1 MKRIGIDL
9 MGSDASPATLYEAVF
24 QASIEYPHDSFH
36 VYVTPNISL
45 ASHPR
50 IKIITVSDEINMH
63 DDPIR
68 AIKSKKN
75 STLLAGIKQI
85 KKRKIDAFITA
96 GNTGSLI
103 ALSSLYLPKMPGIKR
118 PALLATLPTLHKPVS
133 VLDAGGTVQCKAPLL
148 AHFAE
153 LALKYH
159 SKAFNIE
166 RPRFALLNIGVE
178 SKKGSFERR
187 EAYEKLKSLD
197 LPGEFIGNIEGR
209 DLFSG
214 KVDVIVTD
222 GFSGNLLIKTAEG
235 TATYIFEM
243 LHGELNDH
251 GKSLYKKFDWMEHP
265 GAIVLGVEGVVMK
278 CHGSINKKALLS
290 GIAGAMKLL

>member
-1 MKRIGIDL
+1 
-9 MGSDASPATLYEAVF
+9 MGSDASPATLYEAVV
-24 QASIEYPHDSFH
+24 QASLDCPNDSFQ
-36 VYVTPNISL
+36 VYVTQDLNLPL
-45 ASHPR
+45 HPR
-50 IKIITVSDEINMH
+50 IKIIAVSDEINMH
-63 DDPIR
+63 DDPIK

-75 STLLAGIKQI
+75 STLLLGIKQI
-85 KKRKIDAFITA
+85 KKRRIDAFITA

-103 ALSSLYLPKMPGIKR
+103 ALSSLYLPKVSGIKR
-118 PALLATLPTLHKPVS
+118 PALLATLPTLDKPVS

-153 LALKYH
+153 LGLKYH
-159 SKAFNIE
+159 SKAFNIKK
-166 RPRFALLNIGVE
+166 PRFALLNIGVE

-265 GAIVLGVEGVVMK
+265 GAIVLGVEGIVMK
-278 CHGSINKKALLS
+278 CHGSLNKKALLS
-290 GIAGAMKLL
+290 GIKGALKLL

>member
-1 MKRIGIDL
+1 
-9 MGSDASPATLYEAVF
+9 MGSDAGPTTLYEAVV
-24 QASIEYPHDSFH
+24 QASIEHPHDSFH
-36 VYVTPNISL
+36 VYVTNNVSL
-45 ASHPR
+45 PLNPR
-50 IKIITVSDEINMH
+50 IKIIAVSDEINMH

-68 AIKSKKN
+68 AIKAKKN

-96 GNTGSLI
+96 GNTGALI
-103 ALSSLYLPKMPGIKR
+103 ALSSLYLPKAPGIKR
-118 PALLATLPTLHKPVS
+118 PALLATLPTVHKPVS

-153 LALKYH
+153 LGLKYH

-178 SKKGSFERR
+178 SKKGTQERR
-187 EAYEKLKSLD
+187 EAYEKLNSLD

-235 TATYIFEM
+235 TATYLFEM

-265 GAIVLGVEGVVMK
+265 GAIVLGVEGIVMK

-290 GIAGAMKLL
+290 GINGALKLL